1 LKRFDVTSNISTGPA
16 SIDADHFSV
25 NGSTGGVQFYR
36 YPPKTDRRDT
46 RLGAERPK
54 DDLIA
59 VAPGGSFVKLDE
71 KTTVLEAVIMDL
83 TEEMADELAE
93 KLGVPELDDNQKI
106 RVAITFVSE

>member
-1 LKRFDVTSNISTGPA
+1 MKRFLTALPELSNFLPT

-36 YPPKTDRRDT
+36 YAKHAGPN
-46 RLGAERPK
+46 GIAGK
-54 DDLIA
+54 DDLVGVVPA
-59 VAPGGSFVKLDE
+59 NAFVKLDE
-71 KTTVLEAVIMDL
+71 TTTVLEAVIMDL